1 MSLAGKFLLHAYH
14 SPVANFRR
22 MVAHGGPWQFRR
34 SRLGRE
40 AMRRAA
46 ASLPALPA
54 PAATAPGA
62 GEIHLVTGSR
72 FWDLTAF
79 CLHSF
84 CHQTPPP
91 GPFHLHDDGTLNPE
105 TRDHLAALGS
115 VVLHS
120 HHELEELLE
129 GTLPPSRFPVLHDR
143 WIHYPN
149 IRKLISPHLLPPAWK
164 LVMDSDLLFFR
175 TPDFLLDWLASPSKP
190 LHAVDCEES
199 YGYSRPLMEKLVG
212 APIAPLVNVGL
223 TGLHTRDLDWERIEF
238 FCRALQDAEGTNYY
252 LEQALLAML
261 VAGRDCAVAPAA
273 DYITGPRPP
282 EARDCRAVMHHYV
295 GETKRWYFQYNWKPF
310 THPTL

>member
-1 MSLAGKFLLHAYH
+1 MSLAGKILLHAYH
-14 SPVANFRR
+14 RPLADFRR
-22 MVAHGGPWQFRR
+22 MAAHGGPWQLRR

-46 ASLPALPA
+46 ASLPALPPPA
-54 PAATAPGA
+54 PTAPGA
-62 GEIHLVTGSR
+62 GEIHLVTGSG

-84 CHQTPPP
+84 CRHSPPP
-91 GPFHLHDDGTLNPE
+91 GVFHLHDDGTLDAGS
-105 TRDHLAALGS
+105 TGHLARLGP

-120 HHELEELLE
+120 RLELEALLE
-129 GTLPPSRFPVLHDR
+129 RDLPLSRFPVLRDR

-175 TPDFLLDWLASPSKP
+175 RPDFLLDWLAAPSKP

-199 YGYSRPLMEKLVG
+199 YGYGRPLMEKLAG
-212 APIAPLVNVGL
+212 APLAPLVNVGL
-223 TGLHTRDLDWERIEF
+223 TGLHTRDLDWDRLEY
-238 FCRALQDAEGTNYY
+238 FCRSLQEAEGTNYY

-273 DYITGPRPP
+273 DYVTGPASG
-282 EARDCRAVMHHYV
+282 EAQACRAVMHHYV
-295 GETKRWYFQYNWKPF
+295 GETKRWYFQNNWKSFAYPS
-310 THPTL
+310 T